1 MEMTKLNKLVVGK
14 KLSSGLLAIAIGLSG
29 LMTTASSIANEP
41 NYPSKSIKWIVA
53 FPAGG
58 AADFLARQVSTQM
71 GRQMNQSIVV
81 ENRPG
86 AAGIIGTEAA
96 AKSPADGYT
105 LLTGDN
111 GAMVFHSAMYKKL
124 PYDPSDFDPV
134 GFMAKFPLI
143 LVVNPDTPFKNGAE
157 WLAAMKQNP
166 GKYSYAS
173 PGAGSP
179 HHMGMELLKDRAK
192 LAIVHIPYR
201 GTAPAIQDV
210 ISGQVPMMIVDTAGG
225 MAQIKAGKVRP
236 LAVLSHKRIASL
248 PNVPTMEELGV
259 KDFEVTGWQALFVP
273 KGTPTPIIKKL
284 STELIAAMNQP
295 ELKARLQEFGVEPAP
310 SDPETLA
317 KFVDSENKIWHKL
330 IIDRKLSAE

>member
-1 MEMTKLNKLVVGK
+1 MKNVTKTNAKLFR
-14 KLSSGLLAIAIGLSG
+14 KLSSGMMALTFALTGAFAAS
-29 LMTTASSIANEP
+29 TASANEVA
-41 NYPSKSIKWIVA
+41 YPSKPIKWVVA

-71 GRQMNQSIVV
+71 GRQMNQSILV
-81 ENRPG
+81 ENKPG
-86 AAGIIGTEAA
+86 AAGIIGTEFV

-143 LVVNPDTPFKNGAE
+143 LVVNPDSPFKTGAE
-157 WLAAMKQNP
+157 WLAAVKQNP

-259 KDFEVTGWQALFVP
+259 KDFEVVGWQALFVP
-273 KGTPTPIIKKL
+273 KGTPTPVIKKL
-284 STELIAAMNQP
+284 STELMTAMNQP

-317 KFVDSENKIWHKL
+317 KFVESENKIWHKL
-330 IIDRKLSAE
+330 IVDRKLTAE

>member
-1 MEMTKLNKLVVGK
+1 MEMTTRAKCLFNKM
-14 KLSSGLLAIAIGLSG
+14 LSPV
-29 LMTTASSIANEP
+29 LMAFTLIVTSLGISTAVMANDAPYP
-41 NYPSKSIKWIVA
+41 NKPLKWIVA

-58 AADFLARQVSTQM
+58 AADFLGRQMATQM
-71 GRQMNQSIVV
+71 GRQMDQSIVV

-86 AAGIIGTEAA
+86 AAGIIGTEYA

-111 GAMVFHSAMYKKL
+111 GAMVFHTAMYKKL
-124 PYDPSDFDPV
+124 PYSPSDFDPV

-143 LVVNPDTPFKNGAE
+143 LVVNPDSPFKTGAE
-157 WLAAMKQNP
+157 WLAAVKQNP

-173 PGAGSP
+173 PGTGSP

-210 ISGQVPMMIVDTAGG
+210 ISGQVPMMIIDTAGG

-248 PNVPTMEELGV
+248 PNVPTVEELGI

-273 KGTPTPIIKKL
+273 KGTPAPIIKRL
-284 STELIAAMNQP
+284 STELIAAMNNP

-317 KFVDSENKIWHKL
+317 KFIDNENKIWHKL
-330 IIDRKLSAE
+330 IIERKLSAE